1 MAPTVVGISKS
12 IRMRLVRNVAAWK
25 ERELHSKFWT
35 ENMKDRDLEDL
46 DSERKI
52 LK

>member
-1 MAPTVVGISKS
+1 MAPTVDRIIKS

-25 ERELHSKFWT
+25 ERERHSKFWT
-35 ENMKDRDLEDL
+35 EHMKDRDLEDL
-46 DSERKI
+46 GTERKL